1 LVALEFS
8 LLVPYN
14 QYIEHIFWILKKLDS
29 RRGVVVER

>member
-1 LVALEFS
+1 MALEFS

-29 RRGVVVER
+29 QCGVVAER